1 MVSSILKTSL
11 MTKQCYLSF
20 SLPQIGHSFFSS
32 SRDANVCQVTLKLV
46 EVLMTQSRVISNIKQ
61 FFLLKRM
68 LGSSVEPL

>member
-1 MVSSILKTSL
+1 

-32 SRDANVCQVTLKLV
+32 SHDANVCQVTLKLV

>member
-32 SRDANVCQVTLKLV
+32 SHDANVCQVTLKLV

-61 FFLLKRM
+61 FFY
-68 LGSSVEPL
+68 